1 MLLESDKKKI
11 ITEPAEGTANI
22 SFKDFF
28 FERRDDRIGKS
39 LPDCSNSHH
48 NFMPSSPMAAVLLR
62 LLYMH
67 LCRNL
72 LALFFF
78 TSKTLSRA

>member
-28 FERRDDRIGKS
+28 EGRDDRIGKS

-48 NFMPSSPMAAVLLR
+48 NFMPSSPMAAFLLC